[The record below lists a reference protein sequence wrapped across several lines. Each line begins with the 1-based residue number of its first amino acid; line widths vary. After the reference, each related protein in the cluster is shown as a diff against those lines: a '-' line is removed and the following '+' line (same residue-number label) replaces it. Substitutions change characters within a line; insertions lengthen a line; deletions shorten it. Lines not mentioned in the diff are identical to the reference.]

1 MQDIKLIKDED
12 ISTFDIAITNGDI
25 DTVDNFDSAIN
36 ASLLLDARASSPLI
50 SPERS
55 NGWLG
60 NLATPVRDRQ
70 LGSLLWLLSQ
80 ARLTQTNVNEAVD
93 YARKALNWLVEDGIC
108 KNVTVSG
115 EIIPRLG
122 IRLTINIFAFS
133 GRVETQYY
141 NLWEATG
148 GN

>member
-1 MQDIKLIKDED
+1 
-12 ISTFDIAITNGDI
+12 
-25 DTVDNFDSAIN
+25 
-36 ASLLLDARASSPLI
+36 
-50 SPERS
+50 
-55 NGWLG
+55 
-60 NLATPVRDRQ
+60 
-70 LGSLLWLLSQ
+70 
-80 ARLTQTNVNEAVD
+80 LTQTNVNEAVD